1 MSESNNKQSVSG
13 EKQPISINIIIGGFK
28 KNNNQLIELNK
39 YFSDILYS
47 FNGIHIEKAR
57 IEETKDSEE
66 KSKLEILQDELSIN
80 KYQINYLEDCINK
93 LKISII
99 E

>member
-13 EKQPISINIIIGGFK
+13 EKQPISINIIIEGFK

-47 FNGIHIEKAR
+47 FNGIQHIEKAR

-80 KYQINYLEDCINK
+80 K